1 MANYLTLS
9 NRVLNALNEVELTS
23 ANFATSSGIQTAVK
37 EFINRS
43 INDIYTAELE
53 WPFLHTD
60 GTITTVAGTAEYAL
74 ETGFKSVDVDTAYLI
89 EADTDV
95 KVIPYIPYSQFT
107 NQFRERD
114 LDPTT
119 TDNRAKPDYFYLTQ
133 DDKIGLTPIPDKEYT
148 FFYEYWA
155 THTDLSASTDSPV
168 LPARYQDAVVS
179 RSEYYV
185 HQLRADLQAAT
196 LKNSEYESKI
206 SRMRIDLINKPD
218 YMRSTAINSGGRSNT
233 RHPKYF

>member
-23 ANFATSSGIQTAVK
+23 ANFANSKGIQTSVK

-43 INDIYTAELE
+43 VNDIYTAELE

-60 GTITTVAGTAEYAL
+60 GTVTTVAGTAEYAL

-89 EADTDV
+89 EADTDI
-95 KVIPYIPYSQFT
+95 KVIPYIPYVQFT

-119 TDNRAKPDYFYLTQ
+119 TDNRAKPEYFYLTQ
-133 DDKIGLTPIPDKEYT
+133 DDKIGLTPVPDKVYT

-155 THTDLSASTDSPV
+155 THTDLSASTDEPV

-185 HQLRADLQAAT
+185 HQLRADLQAAS

-218 YMRSTAINSGGRSNT
+218 YMRSTAIGAGGRSNT

>member
-1 MANYLTLS
+1 MDYLALS
-9 NRVLNALNEVELTS
+9 NKVLHALNEVELTS
-23 ANFATSSGIQTAVK
+23 ANFATSKGIQTAIK

-74 ETGFKSVDVDTAYLI
+74 VTGYKSVDVDTAYLI
-89 EADTDV
+89 EASEDI

-148 FFYEYWA
+148 FYYEYWA
-155 THTDLSASTDSPV
+155 THTDLSASTDEPD
-168 LPARYQDAVVS
+168 LPTRYQDAIVS

-196 LKNSEYESKI
+196 LKNAEYESKI

-218 YMRSTAINSGGRSNT
+218 YMRSTAIGSGSRSNT

>member
-9 NRVLNALNEVELTS
+9 NRVLHALNEVELTV
-23 ANFATSSGIQTAVK
+23 ANFANSKGIQTAVK

-60 GTITTVAGTAEYAL
+60 GTITTVAGTAEYSL
-74 ETGFKSVDVDTAYLI
+74 STGYKSVDVDTVYLI
-89 EADTDV
+89 EASTDI
-95 KVIPYIPYSQFT
+95 KVIPYIPYDQFA
-107 NQFRERD
+107 NQYRERD

-119 TDNRAKPDYFYLTQ
+119 TDNRAKPEYFYLTQ

-148 FFYEYWA
+148 VYYEYWA
-155 THTDLSASTDSPV
+155 THTDLSASTDEPA
-168 LPARYQDAVVS
+168 LPTRYHDVIVS

-185 HQLRADLQAAT
+185 HQLRADLQATT
-196 LKNSEYESKI
+196 LKHQEYEARI
-206 SRMRIDLINKPD
+206 ERMRVDLINKPD
-218 YMRSTAINSGGRSNT
+218 YMRSTAVNAGGRSNT

>member
-1 MANYLTLS
+1 MDYLALS
-9 NRVLNALNEVELTS
+9 NKVLHALNEVELTS
-23 ANFATSSGIQTAVK
+23 ANFATSSGIQTAIK

-43 INDIYTAELE
+43 VNDIYTAELE

-74 ETGFKSVDVDTAYLI
+74 ATGYKSVDVDTAYLI
-89 EADTDV
+89 EASTDI
-95 KVIPYIPYSQFT
+95 KIIPYIPYNQFT

-119 TDNRAKPDYFYLTQ
+119 TDNRAKPEYFYLTQ
-133 DDKIGLTPIPDKEYT
+133 DDKIGLTPVPDKEYT
-148 FFYEYWA
+148 FYYEYWA
-155 THTDLSASTDSPV
+155 THTDLSASTDEPAV
-168 LPARYQDAVVS
+168 PARYQDIIVS

-185 HQLRADLQAAT
+185 HQLRSNIEAASM
-196 LKNSEYESKI
+196 KHQEYEKKI
-206 SRMRIDLINKPD
+206 ERMRIDLINKPA
-218 YMRSTAINSGGRSNT
+218 YMRSTVITSGIRSNT

>member
-9 NRVLNALNEVELTS
+9 NRVLHALNEVELTT
-23 ANFATSSGIQTAVK
+23 ANFANSKGIQTAVK

-74 ETGFKSVDVDTAYLI
+74 ATGYKSVDVDTAYLI
-89 EADTDV
+89 EASTDI
-95 KVIPYIPYSQFT
+95 KIIPYIPYNQFT

-119 TDNRAKPDYFYLTQ
+119 TDNRAKPEYFYLTQ

-148 FFYEYWA
+148 FYYEYWA
-155 THTDLSASTDSPV
+155 THTDLSASTDEPAV
-168 LPARYQDAVVS
+168 PARYQDIIVS

-185 HQLRADLQAAT
+185 HQLRSNIEAASM
-196 LKNSEYESKI
+196 KHQEYEKKI
-206 SRMRIDLINKPD
+206 ERMRIDLINKPA
-218 YMRSTAINSGGRSNT
+218 YMRSTAITSGIRSNT
-233 RHPKYF
+233 KHPKYF

>member
-23 ANFATSSGIQTAVK
+23 ANFANSKGIQTSVK

-74 ETGFKSVDVDTAYLI
+74 VTGFKSVDVDTAYLI
-89 EADTDV
+89 EADEDV
-95 KVIPYIPYSQFT
+95 KIIPYIPYVQFT

-119 TDNRAKPDYFYLTQ
+119 TDNRAKPEYFYLTQ

>member
-1 MANYLTLS
+1 MDYLALS
-9 NRVLNALNEVELTS
+9 NKVLHALNEVELTS
-23 ANFATSSGIQTAVK
+23 ANFANSKGIQTAVK

-43 INDIYTAELE
+43 VNDIYTAELE

-74 ETGFKSVDVDTAYLI
+74 VSGYKSVDVDTAYLI
-89 EADTDV
+89 EASTDV
-95 KVIPYIPYSQFT
+95 KIIPYIPYNQFA

-119 TDNRAKPDYFYLTQ
+119 TDNRAKPEYFYLTQ
-133 DDKIGLTPIPDKEYT
+133 DDKLGLTPIPDKEYT
-148 FFYEYWA
+148 FYYEYWA
-155 THTDLSASTDSPV
+155 THTDLSASTDEPAV
-168 LPARYQDAVVS
+168 PARYQDVIIS

-185 HQLRADLQAAT
+185 HQLRSNIEAASM
-196 LKNSEYESKI
+196 KHQEYEKKI
-206 SRMRIDLINKPD
+206 ERMRIDLINKPA
-218 YMRSTAINSGGRSNT
+218 YMRSTAITSGTRSNT

>member
-9 NRVLNALNEVELTS
+9 NRVLHALNEVELTT
-23 ANFATSSGIQTAVK
+23 ANFANSKGIQTAVK

-74 ETGFKSVDVDTAYLI
+74 VTGFKSVDVDTAYLI
-89 EADTDV
+89 EADEDV
-95 KVIPYIPYSQFT
+95 KIIPYIPYVQFT

-119 TDNRAKPDYFYLTQ
+119 TKNRAKPEYFYLTQ

-148 FFYEYWA
+148 FYYEYWA
-155 THTDLSASTDSPV
+155 THTDLSASTDEPD
-168 LPARYQDAVVS
+168 LPTRYQDAVVS

-185 HQLRADLQAAT
+185 HQLRADLQAAS
-196 LKNSEYESKI
+196 LKNSEYENKI

-218 YMRSTAINSGGRSNT
+218 YMQSTAINAGGRSNT

>member
-1 MANYLTLS
+1 MNYLTLC
-9 NRVLNALNEVELTS
+9 NRVLHALNEVELTTN
-23 ANFATSSGIQTAVK
+23 NFADSKGIQTAVK

-43 INDIYTAELE
+43 INDIYTEELE

-74 ETGFKSVDVDTAYLI
+74 VSGYKSVDVDTVYLI
-89 EADTDV
+89 EASTDV
-95 KVIPYIPYSQFT
+95 KILSYIPYSQFT

-133 DDKIGLTPIPDKEYT
+133 DDKLGLTPIPDKEYT
-148 FFYEYWA
+148 IYYGYWS
-155 THTDLSASTDSPV
+155 THTDLSASTDEPAV
-168 LPARYQDAVVS
+168 PARYQDTIVTRA
-179 RSEYYV
+179 EYYAN
-185 HQLRADLQAAT
+185 QLRSNIDAASM
-196 LKNSEYESKI
+196 KHQEYINKI
-206 SRMRIDLINKPD
+206 GRMRIDLINKPD
-218 YMRSTAINSGGRSNT
+218 YMRTTVISAGGRSNT

>member
-1 MANYLTLS
+1 MDYLALS
-9 NRVLNALNEVELTS
+9 NKVLHALNEVELTS
-23 ANFATSSGIQTAVK
+23 ANFASSKGIQTAVK

-43 INDIYTAELE
+43 VNDIYTAELE

-74 ETGFKSVDVDTAYLI
+74 ATGYKSVDVDTAYLI
-89 EADTDV
+89 ETSTDI
-95 KVIPYIPYSQFT
+95 KIIPYIPYNQFT

-119 TDNRAKPDYFYLTQ
+119 TDNRAKPEYFYLTQ
-133 DDKIGLTPIPDKEYT
+133 DDKIGLTPVPDKEYT
-148 FFYEYWA
+148 FYYEYWA
-155 THTDLSASTDSPV
+155 THTDLSASTDEPAV
-168 LPARYQDAVVS
+168 PARYQDIIVS

-185 HQLRADLQAAT
+185 HQLRSNIEAASM
-196 LKNSEYESKI
+196 KHQEYEKKI
-206 SRMRIDLINKPD
+206 ERMRIDLINKPA
-218 YMRSTAINSGGRSNT
+218 YMRSTAITSGIRSNT

>member
-1 MANYLTLS
+1 MDYLALS
-9 NRVLNALNEVELTS
+9 NKVLHALNEVELTT
-23 ANFATSSGIQTAVK
+23 ANFANSKGIQTAVK

-60 GTITTVAGTAEYAL
+60 GTITTVAGTAEYSL
-74 ETGFKSVDVDTAYLI
+74 VSGYKSIDVDTAYLI
-89 EADTDV
+89 EASEDI
-95 KVIPYIPYSQFT
+95 KVIPYIPYTQFT
-107 NQFRERD
+107 NVFRERD

-119 TDNRAKPDYFYLTQ
+119 TDNRDKPDYFYLTQ

-148 FFYEYWA
+148 FYYEYWA
-155 THTDLSASTDSPV
+155 THTDLSASTDSPDI
-168 LPARYQDAVVS
+168 PARYQDTIII

-185 HQLRADLQAAT
+185 NQLRSNIDAASM
-196 LKNSEYESKI
+196 KDKEYQNKI
-206 SRMRIDLINKPD
+206 ERMRIDLINKPD
-218 YMRSTAINSGGRSNT
+218 YMRSTAIASNKRFST

>member
-1 MANYLTLS
+1 MDYLALS
-9 NRVLNALNEVELTS
+9 NKVLHALNEVELTS
-23 ANFATSSGIQTAVK
+23 ANFASSKGIQTAVK

-43 INDIYTAELE
+43 VNDIYTAELE

-74 ETGFKSVDVDTAYLI
+74 VSGYKSVDVDTAYLI
-89 EADTDV
+89 EASTDV
-95 KVIPYIPYSQFT
+95 KIIPYIPYNQFA

-119 TDNRAKPDYFYLTQ
+119 TDNRAKPEYFYLTQ
-133 DDKIGLTPIPDKEYT
+133 DDKLGLTPIPDKEYT
-148 FFYEYWA
+148 FYYEYWA
-155 THTDLSASTDSPV
+155 THTDLSASTDEPAV
-168 LPARYQDAVVS
+168 PARYQDVIIS

-185 HQLRADLQAAT
+185 HQLRSNIEAASM
-196 LKNSEYESKI
+196 KHQEYEKKI
-206 SRMRIDLINKPD
+206 ERMRIDLINKPA
-218 YMRSTAINSGGRSNT
+218 YMRSTAITSGTRSNT

>member
-1 MANYLTLS
+1 MDYLALS
-9 NRVLNALNEVELTS
+9 NKVLHALNEVELTS
-23 ANFATSSGIQTAVK
+23 ANFANSKGIQTAVK

-74 ETGFKSVDVDTAYLI
+74 VTGYKSIDADTAYLI
-89 EADTDV
+89 EASEDI
-95 KVIPYIPYSQFT
+95 KVIPYIPYNQFT

-119 TDNRAKPDYFYLTQ
+119 TANRSKPEYFYLTQ

-148 FFYEYWA
+148 FYYEYWA
-155 THTDLSASTDSPV
+155 IHTDLSASTDSPD
-168 LPARYQDAVVS
+168 LPARYQDAIVA

-196 LKNSEYESKI
+196 LKNNEYSAKI

-218 YMRSTAINSGGRSNT
+218 YMRSTAMASGSHSNT

>member
-1 MANYLTLS
+1 MDYLALS
-9 NRVLNALNEVELTS
+9 NKVLHALNEVELTS
-23 ANFATSSGIQTAVK
+23 ANFATSKGIQTAVK
-37 EFINRS
+37 EYINRS

-74 ETGFKSVDVDTAYLI
+74 VSGYKSVDVDTAQLN
-89 EADTDV
+89 EASTDV
-95 KVIPYIPYSQFT
+95 KIIPYIPYNQFA

-119 TDNRAKPDYFYLTQ
+119 TDNRAKPEYFYLTQ
-133 DDKIGLTPIPDKEYT
+133 DDKLGLTPIPDKEYT
-148 FFYEYWA
+148 FYYEYWA
-155 THTDLSASTDSPV
+155 THTDLSASTDEPAV
-168 LPARYQDAVVS
+168 PARYQDVIIS

-185 HQLRADLQAAT
+185 HQLRSNIEAASM
-196 LKNSEYESKI
+196 KHQEYEKKI
-206 SRMRIDLINKPD
+206 ERMRIDLINKPA
-218 YMRSTAINSGGRSNT
+218 YMRSTAITSGTRSNT

>member
-23 ANFATSSGIQTAVK
+23 ANFANSKGIQTSVK

-43 INDIYTAELE
+43 VNDIYTAELE

-74 ETGFKSVDVDTAYLI
+74 VSGYKSVDVDTAYLI
-89 EADTDV
+89 EASTDV
-95 KVIPYIPYSQFT
+95 KIIPYIPYNQFA

-119 TDNRAKPDYFYLTQ
+119 TDNRAKPEYFYLTQ
-133 DDKIGLTPIPDKEYT
+133 DDKLGLTPIPDKEYT
-148 FFYEYWA
+148 FYYEYWA
-155 THTDLSASTDSPV
+155 THTDLSASTDEPAV
-168 LPARYQDAVVS
+168 PARYQDVIIS

-185 HQLRADLQAAT
+185 HQLRSNIEAASM
-196 LKNSEYESKI
+196 KHQEYEKKI
-206 SRMRIDLINKPD
+206 ERMRIDLINKPA
-218 YMRSTAINSGGRSNT
+218 YMRSTAITSGTRSNT

>member
-23 ANFATSSGIQTAVK
+23 ANFANSKGIQTSVK

-43 INDIYTAELE
+43 VNDIYTAELE

-60 GTITTVAGTAEYAL
+60 GTITTVAGTGEYAL

-89 EADTDV
+89 EADTDI
-95 KVIPYIPYSQFT
+95 KVIPYIPYVQFT

-133 DDKIGLTPIPDKEYT
+133 DDKIGLTPIPDKVYT

-155 THTDLSASTDSPV
+155 THTDLSAATDSPA
-168 LPARYQDAVVS
+168 LPERYQDAVVS
-179 RSEYYV
+179 RAEYYV

-206 SRMRIDLINKPD
+206 SRMRVDLINKPD
-218 YMRSTAINSGGRSNT
+218 YMRSTAIGSGSRSNT

>member
-1 MANYLTLS
+1 MDYLALS
-9 NRVLNALNEVELTS
+9 NKVLHALNEVELTS
-23 ANFATSSGIQTAVK
+23 ANFANSKGIQTAIK

-74 ETGFKSVDVDTAYLI
+74 ETGYKSVDVDTAYLI
-89 EADTDV
+89 EASEDI
-95 KVIPYIPYSQFT
+95 KVIPYIPYTQFT

-119 TDNRAKPDYFYLTQ
+119 TDNRAKPEYFYLTQ

-148 FFYEYWA
+148 FYYEYWA
-155 THTDLSASTDSPV
+155 THTDLSASTDEPDV
-168 LPARYQDAVVS
+168 PARYQDAIVS

-196 LKNSEYESKI
+196 LKNQEYSNKI
-206 SRMRIDLINKPD
+206 NRMRIDLINKPD
-218 YMRSTAINSGGRSNT
+218 YMRSTAIGAGSRSNT

>member
-1 MANYLTLS
+1 MDYLSLS
-9 NRVLNALNEVELTS
+9 NKVLHALNEVELTA
-23 ANFATSSGIQTAVK
+23 ANFANSKGIQTAVK

-74 ETGFKSVDVDTAYLI
+74 EAGYKSVDVDTAYLI
-89 EADTDV
+89 EAGEDV
-95 KVIPYIPYSQFT
+95 KVIPYIPYNRFT

-119 TDNRAKPDYFYLTQ
+119 TDNRTKPDYFYLTQ

-148 FFYEYWA
+148 FYYEYWA
-155 THTDLSASTDSPV
+155 THSDLSASTDEPDI
-168 LPARYQDAVVS
+168 PARYQDTIII
-179 RSEYYV
+179 RSEYYIN
-185 HQLRADLQAAT
+185 QLRSNIDAASM
-196 LKNSEYESKI
+196 KDKEYQNKI
-206 SRMRIDLINKPD
+206 ERMRIDLINKPD
-218 YMRSTAINSGGRSNT
+218 YMRSTALSSGSRSNT

>member
-1 MANYLTLS
+1 MDYLALS
-9 NRVLNALNEVELTS
+9 NKVLHSLNEVELTS
-23 ANFATSSGIQTAVK
+23 ANFANSKGIQTAVK

-43 INDIYTAELE
+43 VNDIYTAELE

-74 ETGFKSVDVDTAYLI
+74 VSGYKSVDVDTAYLI
-89 EADTDV
+89 EASEDI
-95 KVIPYIPYSQFT
+95 KVIPYIPYTQFT

-119 TDNRAKPDYFYLTQ
+119 TTNRAKPDYFYLTQ
-133 DDKIGLTPIPDKEYT
+133 DDKIGLTPIPDDEYT
-148 FFYEYWA
+148 FYYEYWA
-155 THTDLSASTDSPV
+155 THTDLSASTDEPD
-168 LPARYQDAVVS
+168 LPTRYQDAIVS

-196 LKNSEYESKI
+196 LKNAEYESKI

-218 YMRSTAINSGGRSNT
+218 YMRSTAIGAGSRSNT

>member
-1 MANYLTLS
+1 MDYLALS
-9 NRVLNALNEVELTS
+9 NRVLHALNEVELTS
-23 ANFATSSGIQTAVK
+23 ANFANSKGIQTAVK

-74 ETGFKSVDVDTAYLI
+74 ETGYKSVDVDTAYLI
-89 EADTDV
+89 EASEDI
-95 KVIPYIPYSQFT
+95 KVIPYIPYTQFT

-119 TDNRAKPDYFYLTQ
+119 TDNRDKPEYFYLTQ

-148 FFYEYWA
+148 FFYEYWEI
-155 THTDLSASTDSPV
+155 HTDLSASTDE
-168 LPARYQDAVVS
+168 PACILFCR
-179 RSEYYV
+179 
-185 HQLRADLQAAT
+185 
-196 LKNSEYESKI
+196 
-206 SRMRIDLINKPD
+206 
-218 YMRSTAINSGGRSNT
+218 
-233 RHPKYF
+233 

>member
-9 NRVLNALNEVELTS
+9 NRVLNALNEVELTT
-23 ANFATSSGIQTAVK
+23 ANFANSKGIQTSVK

-95 KVIPYIPYSQFT
+95 KVIPYIPYVQFT

-119 TDNRAKPDYFYLTQ
+119 TNNRDKPEYFYLTQ

-148 FFYEYWA
+148 FYYEYWA
-155 THTDLSASTDSPV
+155 THTDLSASTDEPD
-168 LPARYQDAVVS
+168 LPTRYQDAVVS

-206 SRMRIDLINKPD
+206 SRMRVDLINKPD
-218 YMRSTAINSGGRSNT
+218 YMRTTTINSGGRSNT

>member
-1 MANYLTLS
+1 MDYLALS
-9 NRVLNALNEVELTS
+9 NKVLHALNEVELTS
-23 ANFATSSGIQTAVK
+23 ANFATSTGIQTAVK

-74 ETGFKSVDVDTAYLI
+74 VTGYKSVDVDTAYLI
-89 EADTDV
+89 EASTDV
-95 KVIPYIPYSQFT
+95 KIIPYIPYNQFA

-119 TDNRAKPDYFYLTQ
+119 TDNRAKPEYFYLTQ
-133 DDKIGLTPIPDKEYT
+133 DDKLGLTPIPDKEYT
-148 FFYEYWA
+148 FYYEYWA
-155 THTDLSASTDSPV
+155 THTDLSASTDEPAV
-168 LPARYQDAVVS
+168 PARYQDVIIS

-185 HQLRADLQAAT
+185 HQLRSNIEAASM
-196 LKNSEYESKI
+196 KHQEYEKKI
-206 SRMRIDLINKPD
+206 ERMRIDLINKPA
-218 YMRSTAINSGGRSNT
+218 YMRSTAITSGTRSNT

>member
-1 MANYLTLS
+1 MDYLALS
-9 NRVLNALNEVELTS
+9 NRVLHSLNEVELTS
-23 ANFATSSGIQTAVK
+23 ANFANSKGIQTAVK

-43 INDIYTAELE
+43 VNDIYTAELE

-74 ETGFKSVDVDTAYLI
+74 ATGYKSVDVDTAYLI
-89 EADTDV
+89 EASEDI
-95 KVIPYIPYSQFT
+95 KVIPYLPYSQFT
-107 NQFRERD
+107 YQFRERD

-119 TDNRAKPDYFYLTQ
+119 TTNRAKPDYFYLTQ
-133 DDKIGLTPIPDKEYT
+133 DDKLGLTPIPDKEYT
-148 FFYEYWA
+148 FYYEYWA
-155 THTDLSASTDSPV
+155 NHTDLSASTDEPA
-168 LPARYQDAVVS
+168 LPARYQDAIVA

-185 HQLRADLQAAT
+185 HQLRADLQAAS
-196 LKNSEYESKI
+196 LKNAEYESKI

-218 YMRSTAINSGGRSNT
+218 YMRTTTVSSGSHSNT